1 MSTSAIGT
9 LLQILMI
16 IIAVIIIRNK
26 DNLKIIIFFSVFS
39 LITASLYF
47 FNNAPDVALAEVAI
61 GSAITPLI
69 FIISISK
76 QKDFIVIKHTKD
88 DFFSHSLTK
97 TGEGY
102 KFLKD
107 FTMHYDLK
115 LNIYNNRFGS
125 ISGIFRS
132 RNIDLIIDK
141 SSITGKYILKG
152 KESSILM
159 NKLEQMALEE
169 PYIEIVKISEGETYD

>member
-1 MSTSAIGT
+1 MSFATIGFF
-9 LLQILMI
+9 LQILMI
-16 IIAVIIIRNK
+16 ILALIIITNK
-26 DNLKIIIFFSVFS
+26 NNLRIIIFFSAFS

-69 FIISISK
+69 LIISISK
-76 QKDFIVIKHTKD
+76 QRDFIVIKHTKD
-88 DFFSHSLTK
+88 DFFNHSLAK

-102 KFLKD
+102 KFLHD
-107 FTMHYDLK
+107 FTKHYDLK
-115 LNIYNNRFGS
+115 LNIYNRNLGS
-125 ISGIFRS
+125 IIGIFRS

-141 SSITGKYILKG
+141 SPNTGKYILTG

-159 NKLEQMALEE
+159 NKLEQMALDQ
-169 PYIEIVKISEGETYD
+169 PLIEIAKISEGETYD

>member
-1 MSTSAIGT
+1 MNFATIGF

-16 IIAVIIIRNK
+16 ILAIIIITNK
-26 DNLKIIIFFSVFS
+26 DNLRIIIFFSVFS

-88 DFFSHSLTK
+88 DFFSQSLSK

-102 KFLKD
+102 KFLHD
-107 FTMHYDLK
+107 FAKHYDLK
-115 LNIYNNRFGS
+115 LNIYNRNLGS
-125 ISGIFRS
+125 VVGIFRS
-132 RNIDLIIDK
+132 RNVDLIIDK
-141 SSITGKYILKG
+141 SPNTGKYILKG

-169 PYIEIVKISEGETYD
+169 PMIEIVKISEGETYD